1 MNIRI
6 GITQFYTFNFVL
18 LASLSVFA
26 ETPDDP
32 AGSVIDDPL
41 AGAAAVPVIRVESST
56 IEDFASSQS
65 EASTINHIDSERVEE
80 VNPRQ
85 INELLQTIPGI
96 TADVRPG
103 EVVEIHMRGIG
114 QQEYMWQDTG
124 VAIVID
130 GVPIWQNGG
139 KFRLNMSD
147 IKSIKVIKG
156 AASYL
161 YGNTALGGA
170 VIITTS
176 RPMARNGYHLSAE
189 KGSHQYKDFTAK
201 MEKSAENFALNL
213 NANYRDTDGYWVD
226 SALWSKSLGG
236 KVVYYVDD
244 RSDLTLGVDVTRQ
257 YVQKQRGST
266 KGVTEAET
274 NPRGAGRNAFQKEN
288 YVDLDK
294 YFLTY
299 SNDFAQGHNIMA
311 NLYRY
316 LDEYDYI
323 SSPQDTDGDDINDT
337 YTNHSLENILQDG
350 IKLEYRREGQRAAY
364 LLGFEHAKRNFED
377 ASERLADYTTTSR
390 GVTTRFYA
398 GENSQTHDDQT
409 KNALYGEI
417 KYALTSRLTT
427 TFNLRHDNQ
436 NDQYELASTDYD
448 GVAWSDST
456 TDRERT
462 FHENAYRLGA
472 AYALSD
478 QHTWYAN
485 LSTGFRTP
493 TVDELFA
500 GDIKGGNYIN
510 NESIKVRRSVNYEI
524 GFKGRRKALDGELQY
539 EVSLFRSN
547 DKDIIG
553 RKDGTYYSGDEIYFD
568 NVGDAVNQGLEVWLK
583 SQPSQS
589 LSLTL
594 AYTFLQSEYTR
605 HNPFKVSFATLESAT
620 YDIVGN
626 ELPRTPRHTLDL
638 YATYRLTSHWKL
650 IGEAYARSGYY
661 ADETNLISMAGYAY
675 ANLQTRYETEW
686 GRSSLELYFKVINL
700 FDKRYYRTVFLNKDS
715 NKDDLFDAEDA
726 TITVDPGREFYLGMI
741 YRF

>member
-1 MNIRI
+1 MEPGMNIRI

-244 RSDLTLGVDVTRQ
+244 RSDLTLGVDVTRK
-257 YVQKQRGST
+257 YEQKQRGST

-274 NPRGAGRNAFQKEN
+274 NPRGAGRNSFQKEN
-288 YVDLDK
+288 
-294 YFLTY
+294 
-299 SNDFAQGHNIMA
+299 
-311 NLYRY
+311 
-316 LDEYDYI
+316 
-323 SSPQDTDGDDINDT
+323 
-337 YTNHSLENILQDG
+337 
-350 IKLEYRREGQRAAY
+350 
-364 LLGFEHAKRNFED
+364 
-377 ASERLADYTTTSR
+377 
-390 GVTTRFYA
+390 
-398 GENSQTHDDQT
+398 
-409 KNALYGEI
+409 
-417 KYALTSRLTT
+417 
-427 TFNLRHDNQ
+427 
-436 NDQYELASTDYD
+436 
-448 GVAWSDST
+448 
-456 TDRERT
+456 
-462 FHENAYRLGA
+462 
-472 AYALSD
+472 
-478 QHTWYAN
+478 
-485 LSTGFRTP
+485 
-493 TVDELFA
+493 
-500 GDIKGGNYIN
+500 
-510 NESIKVRRSVNYEI
+510 
-524 GFKGRRKALDGELQY
+524 
-539 EVSLFRSN
+539 
-547 DKDIIG
+547 
-553 RKDGTYYSGDEIYFD
+553 
-568 NVGDAVNQGLEVWLK
+568 
-583 SQPSQS
+583 
-589 LSLTL
+589 
-594 AYTFLQSEYTR
+594 
-605 HNPFKVSFATLESAT
+605 
-620 YDIVGN
+620 
-626 ELPRTPRHTLDL
+626 
-638 YATYRLTSHWKL
+638 
-650 IGEAYARSGYY
+650 
-661 ADETNLISMAGYAY
+661 
-675 ANLQTRYETEW
+675 
-686 GRSSLELYFKVINL
+686 
-700 FDKRYYRTVFLNKDS
+700 
-715 NKDDLFDAEDA
+715 
-726 TITVDPGREFYLGMI
+726 
-741 YRF
+741 